1 MMTYL
6 VGSILVFFITR
17 YFAKKSNDWNEVT
30 YPVAFLYA
38 LGSWISVIFILAILI
53 ESIITKD

>member
-6 VGSILVFFITR
+6 VGSILAFFITR

-30 YPVAFLYA
+30 YLVAFLYA
-38 LGSWISVIFILAILI
+38 LGSWISVIVILAILI
-53 ESIITKD
+53 ENIITKN